1 MRKSLGFG
9 LTAVAVIGTVLTPT
23 AGWARVTSAPVNTP
37 AAANTA
43 ATAHTPAT
51 ANAPAGGDPNTTV
64 TFAVNIG
71 SLSMTAPLGANLG
84 SGNPGTTISGSVGP
98 NEVTD
103 NRAALAASWT
113 VTVSSTDF
121 TTHNGTTPETIPA
134 GDASYNPGSFT
145 NTGTV
150 TPVGTN
156 ITALSGGGAT
166 AVTATGVG
174 VDTVTWT
181 ATEAVAVPPAA
192 VGGAYT
198 STLTQS
204 VL

>member
-1 MRKSLGFG
+1 
-9 LTAVAVIGTVLTPT
+9 
-23 AGWARVTSAPVNTP
+23 
-37 AAANTA
+37 
-43 ATAHTPAT
+43 
-51 ANAPAGGDPNTTV
+51 
-64 TFAVNIG
+64 
-71 SLSMTAPLGANLG
+71 MTAPLGANLG

-121 TTHNGTTPETIPA
+121 TTHNGTVPETILA
-134 GDASYNPGSFT
+134 GDASYDPGSLS
-145 NTGTV
+145 NTTGVV
-150 TPVGTN
+150 TPVGTV
-156 ITALSGGGAT
+156 IAALSGAGAT

-181 ATEAVAVPPAA
+181 ATEAVAVPAAA

-198 STLTQS
+198 SILTQS
-204 VL
+204 VS